1 MKILVTDGL
10 PYSSLEIY
18 SSMRKA
24 IGKPEISWSIPR
36 AIFKIISLISPAVK
50 YKIDKLF
57 DNQYYSSKKIEKL
70 GYKARRTLK
79 EMHKTLL

>member
-57 DNQYYSSKKIEKL
+57 GNQYYSSKKIEKL
-70 GYKARRTLK
+70 GYKARGTLK
-79 EMHKTLL
+79 EMNKTLL